1 MRQKGRKEEDMSK
14 DTYEARVKRV
24 ETAIALGIPDR
35 VPCIP
40 PLQTYPMI
48 HAGYTVAECIYD
60 VDKGIDAFLKYM
72 REYEPDQAPGLQF
85 NNLGMGKVM
94 ELQASKTT
102 TWAGAPDGKLD
113 KNSVHQFIEFPV
125 LLEEEMELFE
135 RDYTGWLMQ
144 KAYPKISGL
153 LEPFGTLPVAA
164 MGMMGGAAWGAFFTR
179 PDVQKMIQTFAKIAE
194 LTAPVQAKLAAAA
207 KTMAD
212 EGFPTFSG
220 GMAAVPFDSY
230 SDFYRG
236 TVGSMMDLFEHRD
249 LIERFCKW
257 NLENT
262 LQNIERQ
269 RGNPAA
275 KGKWVFMPLHK
286 GMDTFLSDDD
296 YRDLYWHDLQIIIN
310 KIIDVGMVPY
320 IYTEGRYDTRIKY
333 LKDVPKAKVLYHFE
347 TVDMKKAKKEL
358 GGIAC
363 ISGGFPLDVLHFGKK
378 QQVIDKVKEL
388 IDDCAPGGGYIFAT
402 AAGFDDAPPE
412 NVEAMFDT
420 VKTYGVYK

>member
-1 MRQKGRKEEDMSK
+1 MSK

-24 ETAIALGIPDR
+24 ETAIALGTPDR
-35 VPCIP
+35 VPCLP
-40 PLQTYPMI
+40 MAQTYPI
-48 HAGYTVAECIYD
+48 LHAGYTVAECIYD
-60 VDKGIDAFLKYM
+60 VDKGIDAYLKYM
-72 REYEPDQAPGLQF
+72 REYEPDQAPGMEY
-85 NNLGMGKVM
+85 NNLGMGKIM
-94 ELQASKTT
+94 ELEASKTT

-113 KNSVHQFIEFPV
+113 KNSIHQFMEFPV
-125 LLEEEMELFE
+125 LLEEEMDWFE

-144 KAYPKISGL
+144 KAYPRLSGL
-153 LEPFGTLPVAA
+153 LEPFATLPVANFGL
-164 MGMMGGAAWGAFFTR
+164 MGSMAWGSFFAR
-179 PDVQKMIQTFAKIAE
+179 PDVQKMMQTFTKIAE

-207 KTMAD
+207 QIMRD
-212 EGFPTFSG
+212 EGYPTFSG
-220 GMAAVPFDSY
+220 GMAGVPFDSY

-236 TVGSMMDLFEHRD
+236 TIGSMMDLFEHRG

-257 NLENT
+257 TLENT
-262 LQNIERQ
+262 LQMIEMQ
-269 RGNPAA
+269 GMNPAA

-310 KIIDVGMVPY
+310 KIIDVGMTPY
-320 IYTEGRYDTRIKY
+320 IYTEGPYDTRVKF
-333 LKDVPKAKVLYHFE
+333 LKDVPKGKVLYHFE

-358 GGIAC
+358 GGTAC
-363 ISGGFPLDVLHFGKK
+363 ISGGFPLVTLHFGKK

-388 IDDCAPGGGYIFAT
+388 IDDCAPGGGYIFET

>member
-1 MRQKGRKEEDMSK
+1 MQ
-14 DTYEARVKRV
+14 Y
-24 ETAIALGIPDR
+24 
-35 VPCIP
+35 
-40 PLQTYPMI
+40 
-48 HAGYTVAECIYD
+48 
-60 VDKGIDAFLKYM
+60 
-72 REYEPDQAPGLQF
+72 
-85 NNLGMGKVM
+85 NNLGMGKIM

-102 TWAGAPDGKLD
+102 TWAGAPDGRLD
-113 KNSVHQFIEFPV
+113 KNSIHQFIEFPV
-125 LLEEEMELFE
+125 LLEEEMDWFE

-153 LEPFGTLPVAA
+153 LEPFATLPVSRFGL
-164 MGMMGGAAWGAFFTR
+164 MGSMAWGSFFGR

-207 KTMAD
+207 KVMND
-212 EGFPTFSG
+212 EGYPTFSG
-220 GMAAVPFDSY
+220 GMAGVPFDSY

-236 TVGSMMDLFEHRD
+236 TVGSMMDLFEHRE

-257 NLENT
+257 TLGNT
-262 LQNIERQ
+262 LQMIEMQ
-269 RGNPAA
+269 GQNPAA

-320 IYTEGRYDTRIKY
+320 IYTEGPYDTRIKY
-333 LKDVPKAKVLYHFE
+333 LKDVPKGKVLYHFE

-363 ISGGFPLDVLHFGKK
+363 ISGGFPLVTLHFGTK

-388 IDDCAPGGGYIFAT
+388 IDDCAPGGGYIFET

>member
-1 MRQKGRKEEDMSK
+1 MSK

-24 ETAIALGIPDR
+24 ETAIALGTPDR
-35 VPCIP
+35 VPCLP
-40 PLQTYPMI
+40 MAQTYPMI

-60 VDKGIDAFLKYM
+60 VDKGIDAYLRYM
-72 REYEPDQAPGLQF
+72 REYEPDQAPGMQF
-85 NNLGMGKVM
+85 NNLGMGKIL

-113 KNSVHQFIEFPV
+113 KNSIHQFIEFPI
-125 LLEEEMELFE
+125 LLEEEMEDFE

-144 KAYPKISGL
+144 KAYPRLSSL
-153 LEPFGTLPVAA
+153 LEPFATLPVAA
-164 MGMMGGAAWGAFFTR
+164 AGFQGEMIWGPFFAR
-179 PDVQKMIQTFAKIAE
+179 PDVQKMIATFAKIAE
-194 LTAPVQAKLAAAA
+194 MSAPINAKLAAAA
-207 KTMAD
+207 KIMAD
-212 EGFPTFSG
+212 EGYPSFMG
-220 GMAAVPFDSY
+220 GMAGVPFDGY

-236 TVGSMMDLFEHRD
+236 TIDSMMDLFEHRG

-257 NLENT
+257 T
-262 LQNIERQ
+262 LQNTLRMVEMQ
-269 RGNPAA
+269 AQNPAN
-275 KGKWVFMPLHK
+275 KGKWIFMPLHK

-320 IYTEGRYDTRIKY
+320 IYTEGPYDTRIKH
-333 LKDVPKAKVLYHFE
+333 LKDVPKGKVLYHFE
-347 TVDMKKAKKEL
+347 KVNMKQAKKEL

-363 ISGGFPLDVLHFGKK
+363 ISGGFPLDVLHFGTK
-378 QQVIDKVKEL
+378 QKVIDKVKEL
-388 IDDCAPGGGYIFAT
+388 IDDCAPGGGFIFET